1 MKPEYRVEKYAETV
15 KEANKYLSAIT
26 LLEDNKN
33 TLFFIVEAKENIT
46 TRELIQSITNKDSLT
61 AVRVAMNIND
71 LQDKTIEKTI
81 NVIQDMD
88 KNMKLLAVKVLELEK
103 KLEVYERSQN

>member
-1 MKPEYRVEKYAETV
+1 MVFSDSVYLI
-15 KEANKYLSAIT
+15 KERINNMS
-26 LLEDNKN
+26 
-33 TLFFIVEAKENIT
+33 KENIT

-71 LQDKTIEKTI
+71 LQDKTIAKIVEL
-81 NVIQDMD
+81 VGSMD
-88 KNMKLLAVKVLELEK
+88 QNMKLLATKVLELEK